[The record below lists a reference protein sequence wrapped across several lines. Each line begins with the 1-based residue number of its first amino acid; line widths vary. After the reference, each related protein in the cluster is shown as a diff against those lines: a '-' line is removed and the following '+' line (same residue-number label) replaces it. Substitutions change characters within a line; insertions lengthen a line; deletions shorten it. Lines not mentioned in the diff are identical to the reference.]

1 MGGEH
6 HREPGLYGALGVPPT
21 ATARQIEL
29 AFRGWGE
36 RLGRGRES
44 LAAYRRAESA
54 YYVLSAAEARAR
66 HDRQLGLV
74 RHPAFGETGAS
85 SAGAL
90 TRRALRELARGH
102 AGPARVLLDR
112 AVSRSP
118 ADPLARSYLAV
129 ALARSGGDLHEAAR
143 HGRFALEKRPGNAA
157 FLFNLAEVYGV
168 AGFRARALA
177 TRARGW
183 QALAASLL
191 GFRKM

>member
-1 MGGEH
+1 MGDADRG
-6 HREPGLYGALGVPPT
+6 EPGLYGALGVSPSST
-21 ATARQIEL
+21 TRQIEL

-36 RLGRGRES
+36 RLDSGRES

-54 YYVLSAAEARAR
+54 YYVLSVAAARAR

-74 RHPAFGETGAS
+74 GHPAFREGGER

-90 TRRALRELARGH
+90 TRRALRELAQGH
-102 AGPARVLLDR
+102 AARARVLLDR

-143 HGRFALEKRPGNAA
+143 HGRFALERRPGDAA

-168 AGFRARALA
+168 AGFRGRALA

-183 QALAASLL
+183 QAVAASLL